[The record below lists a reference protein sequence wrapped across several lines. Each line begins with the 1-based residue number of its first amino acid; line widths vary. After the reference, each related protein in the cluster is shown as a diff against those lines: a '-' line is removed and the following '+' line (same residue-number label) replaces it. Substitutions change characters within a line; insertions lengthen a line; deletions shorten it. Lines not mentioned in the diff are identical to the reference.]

1 MKRIKSEEN
10 HEKTNDVNFQGT
22 ALFGKWKKNFHDFRR
37 KEKDVNGNEYV
48 MKVLAFFLNIWSLPI
63 S

>member
-22 ALFGKWKKNFHDFRR
+22 IFLENGKKKLPWFQKKGKGCQWKWVCDESFGI
-37 KEKDVNGNEYV
+37 
-48 MKVLAFFLNIWSLPI
+48 FLKHLESTY
-63 S
+63 

>member
-22 ALFGKWKKNFHDFRR
+22 ALFGKWQKKTSMILEER
-37 KEKDVNGNEYV
+37 KRMSME
-48 MKVLAFFLNIWSLPI
+48 MSM
-63 S
+63 

>member
-22 ALFGKWKKNFHDFRR
+22 VFWKMAKKTSMILEER
-37 KEKDVNGNEYV
+37 KRMSME
-48 MKVLAFFLNIWSLPI
+48 MSM
-63 S
+63 